1 METFSK
7 DTLFNDLPQ
16 YIKQKIV
23 SIRNLSIQHR
33 SVPQADYTPGFKE
46 GSSELAFFDHI
57 SVPSSKSLYDTFLRM
72 AQVIEKLETFDATNS
87 LKEKLAEFSEFVGF
101 YKLEVNNT
109 DFIGEL
115 EKTIG
120 MMESKFEKI
129 KEK

>member
-16 YIKQKIV
+16 SIKQKIV
-23 SIRNLSIQHR
+23 NIRNLSIQYR
-33 SVPQADYTPGFKE
+33 SIPQTVYASGVKGD
-46 GSSELAFFDHI
+46 SSELAFFEHV
-57 SVPSSKSLYDTFLRM
+57 SVPSSKSLCDTFLRM
-72 AQVIEKLETFDATNS
+72 AQAIEKLESVDATCD
-87 LKEKLAEFSEFVGF
+87 LKKELAEFSEFVNF
-101 YKLEVNNT
+101 YRLETNNI